1 MEVVW
6 SLMGFFYV
14 NGKKYCSFP
23 VISEFSKWPKVEIFR
38 LQILT
43 ILLINMIL
51 LRSYKKFTFYCNIYV
66 SVFAYISKVPIF
78 WKFCC
83 IFFILVWWRWSRRWC
98 SFRKEKENISEG
110 MYVIIFCQKIK
121 TARYFISEETNL
133 ILKD

>member
-1 MEVVW
+1 MVIN
-6 SLMGFFYV
+6 GGFYV
-14 NGKKYCSFP
+14 NGKKYWSFP

-43 ILLINMIL
+43 ILLITL
-51 LRSYKKFTFYCNIYV
+51 FYWEVTKNSHFIV
-66 SVFAYISKVPIF
+66 ISMYRFLHISQKYQYFENFVV
-78 WKFCC
+78 